1 MRKHG
6 GTRHEAHEAAVRN
19 GARRQNQR
27 EDEAQL
33 LVVERPEEFKASH
46 AVEQTHAR
54 VEQQHGRYEHSE
66 NRHRHVKTYEQ
77 VLIKNCVIEKT
88 NRADDDNAGDADYKC
103 P

>member
-6 GTRHEAHEAAVRN
+6 GTRHEAHEAAVRD

-27 EDEAQL
+27 EDKAQL

-66 NRHRHVKTYEQ
+66 NRHRHMKTDEQ
-77 VLIKNCVIEKT
+77 VLIENRVIEKT
-88 NRADDDNAGDADYKC
+88 NCADDNDAGNADDEC